1 MNNNSVITTLNDK
14 KITRSTRHINI
25 WYHHIQNLVEKNI
38 IGVSYISSKQMAAN
52 RFTKALDKEKFIE
65 FREMIGMAG
74 SIAAEWDTGGATG
87 GATGSS
93 IAAEWATGGPTG
105 WFLGFTP
112 ENYENIQ
119 KQKHSKKRRKRQES
133 KRASSVKNT
142 L

>member
-1 MNNNSVITTLNDK
+1 MTADEFI
-14 KITRSTRHINI
+14 
-25 WYHHIQNLVEKNI
+25 
-38 IGVSYISSKQMAAN
+38 
-52 RFTKALDKEKFIE
+52 KALDKEKFIK
-65 FREMIGMAG
+65 FHEMIGMAG

-87 GATGSS
+87 GS

-119 KQKHSKKRRKRQES
+119 KQKHLKKRRKRQES
-133 KRASSVKNT
+133 ECASSVKNT